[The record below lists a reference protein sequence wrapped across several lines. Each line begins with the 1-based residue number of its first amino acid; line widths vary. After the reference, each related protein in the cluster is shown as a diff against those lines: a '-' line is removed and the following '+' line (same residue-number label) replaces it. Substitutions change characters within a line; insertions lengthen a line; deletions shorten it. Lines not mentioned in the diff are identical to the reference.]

1 MQRKVNNRTIANPK
15 HDNLPESKCLPRR
28 WCSVSSA
35 RRWCSPQLT
44 ESRGGNSRLRWF
56 ATSHRPAPRSA
67 SLQPIQ
73 RSRDAQ
79 RHAAAPLRE
88 QPTIRPRQSRTG
100 DRGDGIRDHQGGDG
114 IPAFP
119 SAGTERGKWGMDAD
133 QPGMEPEADARSRK
147 LSKKRKNA
155 LTRPETV
162 PSQGP
167 KRPLGVREPPRQPN
181 RPGNPPNPE
190 PGPGALACCL
200 GRNQRKG
207 FPSRQFWVKPD
218 RLLEYPSG
226 TSALS
231 LRSIMLL
238 DNLMIPL
245 EKAPVPPKDPQEID
259 HKIGSESRFARAS
272 YFICQIRDKETVSFR
287 IIKLSA

>member
-15 HDNLPESKCLPRR
+15 HDNLPESKCLP
-28 WCSVSSA
+28 

-147 LSKKRKNA
+147 LSKKRKNQRFP
-155 LTRPETV
+155 LSMRV
-162 PSQGP
+162 PVFAGV
-167 KRPLGVREPPRQPN
+167 LGVDVGGLSQTIRSIRA
-181 RPGNPPNPE
+181 
-190 PGPGALACCL
+190 ALGSA
-200 GRNQRKG
+200 GGVQA
-207 FPSRQFWVKPD
+207 SRQ
-218 RLLEYPSG
+218 E
-226 TSALS
+226 
-231 LRSIMLL
+231 
-238 DNLMIPL
+238 
-245 EKAPVPPKDPQEID
+245 
-259 HKIGSESRFARAS
+259 
-272 YFICQIRDKETVSFR
+272 
-287 IIKLSA
+287 